1 VIYTLFIPYQSLLL
15 YRYNVTKALKK
26 DSVGNDNLH
35 TMSIMIDMKRKSPTI
50 IERRNIVEY
59 SSASK
64 FSELLTRAGVDG
76 FLVNT
81 DDIEYGGN
89 FNDLKDTVQSV
100 RTTAMNMY
108 GDSSDSSSSSRS
120 SSSLIIPACI
130 QKDIIIHPIQ
140 VDDNSIIC

>member
-1 VIYTLFIPYQSLLL
+1 
-15 YRYNVTKALKK
+15 
-26 DSVGNDNLH
+26 
-35 TMSIMIDMKRKSPTI
+35 MSIIIDMKRKSPTI

-59 SSASK
+59 SSASR

-81 DDIEYGGN
+81 DDIEYGGT

-108 GDSSDSSSSSRS
+108 GDSSGISSSSSS
-120 SSSLIIPACI
+120 INSGGSSLSSSLIIPACI